1 MQGKLI
7 IITAPS
13 GSGKTTICRHLLEV
27 LPQLKFSVSA
37 TTRNM
42 RDGEID
48 GKDYYFLSN
57 KNFEEKIKNNEFL
70 EHEEVYKDTSYG
82 TLKSEV
88 ERLWNQNFHVLFDID
103 VKGALNLKNTYPEN
117 SLFIYIKTPLDQ
129 LEIRLRKRQSESEE
143 TLKIRLAKAAEEMEF
158 IQYADVIID
167 NEILE
172 VALQKAEVAVTSFIQ
187 N

>member
-57 KNFEEKIKNNEFL
+57 KNFEEKIKNNEFF

>member
-1 MQGKLI
+1 M
-7 IITAPS
+7 
-13 GSGKTTICRHLLEV
+13 
-27 LPQLKFSVSA
+27 
-37 TTRNM
+37 
-42 RDGEID
+42 
-48 GKDYYFLSN
+48 
-57 KNFEEKIKNNEFL
+57 
-70 EHEEVYKDTSYG
+70 EHEEVYKGTSYG

-172 VALQKAEVAVTSFIQ
+172 VALQKAEASVMSFIQ
-187 N
+187 I

>member
-1 MQGKLI
+1 LQGKLI

-48 GKDYYFLSN
+48 GKDYYFLS
-57 KNFEEKIKNNEFL
+57 KENFEEKITNNEFL
-70 EHEEVYKDTSYG
+70 EHEEVYKGTSYG

-103 VKGALNLKNTYPEN
+103 VKGALNLKNTYPKN

-172 VALQKAEVAVTSFIQ
+172 VALQKAEAAVTSFIQ

>member
-48 GKDYYFLSN
+48 GKDYYFLS
-57 KNFEEKIKNNEFL
+57 KENFEEKITNNEFL
-70 EHEEVYKDTSYG
+70 EHEEVYKGTSYG

-103 VKGALNLKNTYPEN
+103 VKGALNLKNTYPKN

-172 VALQKAEVAVTSFIQ
+172 VALQKAEAAVTSFIQ